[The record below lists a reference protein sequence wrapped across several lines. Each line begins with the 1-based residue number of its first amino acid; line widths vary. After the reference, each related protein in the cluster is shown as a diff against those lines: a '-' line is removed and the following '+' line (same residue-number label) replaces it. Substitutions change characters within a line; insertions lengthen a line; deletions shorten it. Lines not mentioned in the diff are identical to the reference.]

1 MNELLSLLPE
11 MYTNDILENK
21 LTVLPFYDEKIRE
34 KSPAERLMALSEIYE
49 IYIPSQMS
57 IEIYSKMYLGM
68 FRSMQKKYTR
78 ASTLQ
83 AYENRKMMKRQEYN
97 SVIGG
102 SDSFT
107 IIGNSGI
114 GKSSAIDRA
123 VSLISEERV
132 VEIKKP
138 YSQIIPSIVV
148 QCPFDC
154 SVKGM
159 LLEILRKVDETL
171 ETDFCGYGLKS
182 KATTDMLIGS
192 VSQVCM
198 NHVGL
203 LVIDE
208 IQNVVNSK
216 NGRILISSLTQL
228 INNSG
233 VSICMVGTPE
243 CNTFFDQTSY
253 LARRAVGLQYTTI
266 KYNAYFKDFCRT
278 VFDYQYT
285 AQTSEISDVIIEWL
299 YQHSA
304 GVVSNVVALIHD
316 AQEIAIVNGI
326 ELLDLDTLNAAY
338 NQRLGMLHSYIR
350 PSIVHN
356 SQTSKT
362 NTVRK
367 TLPDKTV

>member
-1 MNELLSLLPE
+1 
-11 MYTNDILENK
+11 
-21 LTVLPFYDEKIRE
+21 
-34 KSPAERLMALSEIYE
+34 
-49 IYIPSQMS
+49 
-57 IEIYSKMYLGM
+57 
-68 FRSMQKKYTR
+68 
-78 ASTLQ
+78 
-83 AYENRKMMKRQEYN
+83 
-97 SVIGG
+97 
-102 SDSFT
+102 
-107 IIGNSGI
+107 
-114 GKSSAIDRA
+114 
-123 VSLISEERV
+123 
-132 VEIKKP
+132 
-138 YSQIIPSIVV
+138 
-148 QCPFDC
+148 
-154 SVKGM
+154 
-159 LLEILRKVDETL
+159 
-171 ETDFCGYGLKS
+171 
-182 KATTDMLIGS
+182 MLIGS

-253 LARRAVGLQYTTI
+253 LARRTVGLQYSTI
-266 KYNAYFKDFCRT
+266 KYNGYFKDFCRT
-278 VFDYQYT
+278 VFDHQYT
-285 AQTSEISDVIIEWL
+285 AEKTEISDVIIEWL

-350 PSIVHN
+350 PSIIHN

-362 NTVRK
+362 NIVRK
-367 TLPDKTV
+367 TLPDKTVEQVVDTPTRIRKSKDTEPNKIVNAEEKN